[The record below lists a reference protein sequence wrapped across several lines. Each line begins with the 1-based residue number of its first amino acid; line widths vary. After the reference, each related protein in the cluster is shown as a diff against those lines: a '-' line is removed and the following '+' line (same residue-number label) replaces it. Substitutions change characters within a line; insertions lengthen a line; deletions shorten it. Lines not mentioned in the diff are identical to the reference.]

1 MGETKQRYSEE
12 FKKQAV
18 KYIQQQTKSIQDIA
32 EELNI
37 PAHTLSKWMGQYR
50 EFQHEPTA
58 ERVRQ
63 LEQELK
69 EKDRL
74 LTAKQREIEDLK
86 EELTIIKKAV
96 HIFSKQRN

>member
-18 KYIQQQTKSIQDIA
+18 KYIQEQTKSVNDIA

-37 PAHTLSKWMGQYR
+37 PAATLRKWLSQYR

-69 EKDRL
+69 EKDRAL
-74 LTAKQREIEDLK
+74 AAQKRELDDLR

-96 HIFSKQRN
+96 HIFSKQKN